1 MVKPNK
7 QGGKVK
13 TRRKLVTAA
22 GGNGTA
28 IEIINRPLSRSDYVS
43 RGKILENDLEPFG
56 AEQAGFLVLDENHFE
71 MAGEEFCGNA
81 TRSAAVLL
89 YQEKG
94 KDDVSFTVSGF
105 SGTVRALIEPL
116 TNNLFFVKAVFS
128 QMTVRAEEITLSD
141 GTTASIVDLGG
152 IVHVVIEGEFP
163 NDEKVYTSRHRQIV
177 SELNLEERD
186 AVGVV
191 WFQKKL
197 DTVMMHPVVWV
208 RSVDTFYYES
218 SCGSG
223 TIAVGK
229 VTGASSVVQP
239 TEKTISVEIGE
250 DYVVLSS
257 EMEVVL

>member
-1 MVKPNK
+1 M
-7 QGGKVK
+7 
-13 TRRKLVTAA
+13 
-22 GGNGTA
+22 
-28 IEIINRPLSRSDYVS
+28 
-43 RGKILENDLEPFG
+43 
-56 AEQAGFLVLDENHFE
+56 
-71 MAGEEFCGNA
+71 
-81 TRSAAVLL
+81 LL